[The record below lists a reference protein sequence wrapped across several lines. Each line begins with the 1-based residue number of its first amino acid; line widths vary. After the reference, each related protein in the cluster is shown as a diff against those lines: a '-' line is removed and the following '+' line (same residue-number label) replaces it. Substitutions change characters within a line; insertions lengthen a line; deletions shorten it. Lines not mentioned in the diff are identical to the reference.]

1 MTFGSRQLDQSQR
14 FGDDRMKKIV
24 PHVLSARA
32 KGRGGVNVSHNKN
45 TAETSV
51 ERMPV
56 PQTVVLPMQQHIG
69 APCVPTVKVGDTVAV
84 GQVVGDSDK
93 FVSAPIHATISGTV
107 KAVGDVKL
115 ANGIITKG
123 VTIESDGEMRLFEG
137 VKPPVVTNREEFIK
151 AVRASGLV
159 GLGGAGFPTHVKL
172 NYPEDKNVDTL
183 VVNAAEC
190 EPYITVDYRECVENS
205 KNVMSGV
212 MLLKKFLGFKEVVI
226 AVEDNKPKAI
236 ELFQKLI
243 DENGDSS
250 IKLMAL
256 KSRYPQGAEK
266 MMVLSATGRRVPPGK
281 LPADVGCVVMNVAS
295 VAFIAR
301 YLETGKPLISRS
313 ITVDG
318 SAIKTPKN
326 LRVPIGVNIQDIID
340 QCGGF
345 KEEPRK
351 ILSGGPMMGIAICS
365 TDAPICK
372 QNNAV
377 LAFADKKGVVKPER
391 ACIRCGR
398 CVEVC
403 PMGLMPTLIERFA
416 KVKDK
421 DGLEKS
427 GITVCMECGS
437 CAYACPSGRPLVQ
450 YMRLAKQVL
459 REESSK

>member
-1 MTFGSRQLDQSQR
+1 
-14 FGDDRMKKIV
+14 MKKTV
-24 PHVLSARA
+24 PGIISARA
-32 KGRGGVNVSHNKN
+32 KGRGGVDVAHNKH
-45 TAETSV
+45 TAEMPV
-51 ERMPV
+51 ERIPV
-56 PQTVVLPMQQHIG
+56 PDRVILPMQQHIG
-69 APCVPTVKVGDTVAV
+69 APCTPVVKVGDTVSV
-84 GQVVGDSDK
+84 GQLVGDSDK
-93 FVSAPIHATISGTV
+93 FVSAPIHSTVSGTV

-123 VTIESDGEMRLFEG
+123 VTIESDGEMRLYEG
-137 VKPPVVTNREEFIK
+137 IKPPTVTNREELLK

-183 VVNAAEC
+183 IVNAAEC
-190 EPYITVDYRECVENS
+190 EPFITVDYRECIENS
-205 KNVMSGV
+205 RNVINGV
-212 MLLKKFLGFKEVVI
+212 FTLKKYLGFSQVII

-236 ELFQKLI
+236 EIFRKLI
-243 DENGDSS
+243 DEKNDTS
-250 IKLMAL
+250 IKIMAL
-256 KSRYPQGAEK
+256 RSRYPQGAEK

-295 VAFIAR
+295 VAFIER

-318 SAIKTPKN
+318 SAIKEPMN
-326 LRVPIGVNIQDIID
+326 LRVPIGINIQEVID
-340 QCGGF
+340 YCGGF

-351 ILSGGPMMGIAICS
+351 IICGGPMMGIAVCG
-365 TDAPICK
+365 TDAPVCK

-377 LAFADKKGVVKPER
+377 LAFADRKDAVKPER
-391 ACIRCGR
+391 DCIRCGR

-403 PMGLMPTLIERFA
+403 PMSLMPTLIERFA
-416 KVKDK
+416 KVRDK
-421 DGLEKS
+421 DGLERS
-427 GITVCMECGS
+427 FVSVCMECGS

-459 REESSK
+459 REESAK

>member
-1 MTFGSRQLDQSQR
+1 
-14 FGDDRMKKIV
+14 MKKTV
-24 PHVLSARA
+24 PGIISARA
-32 KGRGGVNVSHNKN
+32 KGRGGVDVAHNKH
-45 TAETSV
+45 TAEMPV
-51 ERMPV
+51 ERIPV
-56 PQTVVLPMQQHIG
+56 PDRVILPMQQHIG
-69 APCVPTVKVGDTVAV
+69 APCTPVVKVGDTVSV
-84 GQVVGDSDK
+84 GQLVGDSDK
-93 FVSAPIHATISGTV
+93 FVSAPIHATVSGTV

-123 VTIESDGEMRLFEG
+123 VTIESDGEMRLYEG
-137 VKPPVVTNREEFIK
+137 IKPPTVTNREELLK

-183 VVNAAEC
+183 IVNAAEC
-190 EPYITVDYRECVENS
+190 EPFITVDYRECIENS
-205 KNVMSGV
+205 RNVINGV
-212 MLLKKFLGFKEVVI
+212 FTLKKYLGFSQVII

-236 ELFQKLI
+236 EIFRKLI
-243 DENGDSS
+243 DEKNDTS
-250 IKLMAL
+250 IKIMAL
-256 KSRYPQGAEK
+256 RSRYPQGAEK

-295 VAFIAR
+295 VAFIER

-318 SAIKTPKN
+318 SAIKEPKN
-326 LRVPIGVNIQDIID
+326 LRVPIGINIQEVID
-340 QCGGF
+340 YCGGF

-351 ILSGGPMMGIAICS
+351 IICGGPMMGIAVCG
-365 TDAPICK
+365 TDAPVCK

-377 LAFADKKGVVKPER
+377 LAFADRKDAVKLER
-391 ACIRCGR
+391 DCIRCGR

-403 PMGLMPTLIERFA
+403 PMSLMPTLIERFA
-416 KVKDK
+416 KVRDK
-421 DGLEKS
+421 DGLERS
-427 GITVCMECGS
+427 FVSVCMECGS

-459 REESSK
+459 REESAK